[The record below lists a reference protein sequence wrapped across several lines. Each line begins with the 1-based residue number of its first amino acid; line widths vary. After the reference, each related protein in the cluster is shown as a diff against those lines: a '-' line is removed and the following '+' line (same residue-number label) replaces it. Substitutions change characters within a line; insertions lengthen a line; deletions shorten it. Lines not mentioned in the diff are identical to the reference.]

1 MGYSQDPRKNKVE
14 AFKSMSFQ
22 DIMKFYTS
30 SVDTSTYGIV
40 VVADLSRIDMD
51 KLATFGRVV
60 KLTKSDVFN

>member
-1 MGYSQDPRKNKVE
+1 
-14 AFKSMSFQ
+14 AFKSMTFQ
-22 DIMKFYTS
+22 DIMNFYTS

-51 KLATFGRVV
+51 KLATFGRVI